1 MPECRR
7 VLCSVKEVEPG
18 IGRDGE
24 RREHV
29 LPAAQLGCGSNKA
42 SHPGNFRGFI
52 VEFITT
58 YVLPPIFLG
67 FLVSLGIIGVRNL
80 KLRMS
85 GGKSA
90 ESAPSGPDGPK
101 VSKARE
107 NKRVC
112 ANGHAKAGN
121 QKFCDEC
128 GR

>member
-1 MPECRR
+1 M
-7 VLCSVKEVEPG
+7 
-18 IGRDGE
+18 
-24 RREHV
+24 
-29 LPAAQLGCGSNKA
+29 LPAAQLGLSGSNKA
-42 SHPGNFRGFI
+42 SQSGNFRGFS

-67 FLVSLGIIGVRNL
+67 FLVSLGIIGFRNL

-85 GGKSA
+85 GGKSV

-101 VSKARE
+101 VSKAARE

-128 GR
+128 GQQ